1 MYGISKIGTHQYS
14 FKEKDEY
21 EEYTILKEKFE
32 YLGNTE
38 DTWFS
43 GDQSRMY

>member
-1 MYGISKIGTHQYS
+1 MYGISKIGNHQYS

-21 EEYTILKEKFE
+21 EEYTILKEKFNNIN
-32 YLGNTE
+32 NTE